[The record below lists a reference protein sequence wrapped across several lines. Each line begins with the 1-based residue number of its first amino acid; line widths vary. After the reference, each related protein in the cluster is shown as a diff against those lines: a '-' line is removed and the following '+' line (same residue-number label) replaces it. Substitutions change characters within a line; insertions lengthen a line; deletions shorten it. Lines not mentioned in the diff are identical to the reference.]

1 MRFTLP
7 ALFLVMAILKRD
19 QIITG
24 TKWLISPLRRLWHL
38 VEYSVAAAVFM
49 LICLI
54 PLPLV
59 LSFAGGIA
67 RLIFFCWRTRRNI
80 AMDNLLQSK
89 ICASPTQARSLA
101 LAAFRNFT
109 FRVVE
114 SIVARRRI
122 TSKNW
127 DQHVKLRLSPEA
139 ERLLREPGRG
149 IVVASAHIGN
159 WEVAAHAA
167 SHFKPM
173 CVIYRPLN
181 NPYLER
187 ASHARRS
194 GENIRFVSRNERSP
208 MRFLEALVRGEILA
222 LMIDQ
227 TVISDRVAVDF
238 FGRSAWTT
246 TAVAMMHLTTRAPL
260 IAAFA
265 VRTGPLRYEVRAVG
279 PIVCPRSGNREK
291 DVFEI
296 TQALTR
302 EIEKIV
308 REFPEQYLWGHK
320 RWQQ

>member
-1 MRFTLP
+1 MS
-7 ALFLVMAILKRD
+7 ILKRD
-19 QIITG
+19 QIIAG
-24 TKWLISPLRRLWHL
+24 LQELLQPLRKLWHI
-38 VEYSVAAAVFM
+38 VEYLVAAVAFLV
-49 LICLI
+49 ISVI
-54 PLPLV
+54 PLSLV
-59 LSFAGGIA
+59 LAFASGVA

-80 AMDNLLQSK
+80 AVDNLLQSK
-89 ICASPTQARSLA
+89 VCATPAQARRLA

-109 FRVVE
+109 FMVVE
-114 SIVARRRI
+114 TIVARRRI
-122 TSKNW
+122 TSENW

-149 IVVASAHIGN
+149 IIVASAHIGN

-187 ASHARRS
+187 ATHARRS

-208 MRFLEALVRGEILA
+208 MRFLESLVRGEILA

-238 FGRSAWTT
+238 FGRPAWTT

-260 IAAFA
+260 VAAFA

-279 PIVCPRSGNREK
+279 PIACPRTGNREK

-302 EIEKIV
+302 EIEKIA